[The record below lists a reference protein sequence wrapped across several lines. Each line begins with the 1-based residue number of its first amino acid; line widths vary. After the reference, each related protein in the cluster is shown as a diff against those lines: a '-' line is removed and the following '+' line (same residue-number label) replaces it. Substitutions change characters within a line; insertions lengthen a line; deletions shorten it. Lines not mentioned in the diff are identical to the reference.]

1 MLSKRR
7 SLIVP
12 LLLGL
17 LVAAIDQISKHWAL
31 GALQGGKVIPI
42 IGDFLSFKLTFNS
55 GAAFSFGDGTTWIFT
70 IIAFVVVLAI
80 PYFLRRTDSFLLNV
94 ILGIV
99 WGGAL
104 GNFIDRIFRAPG
116 FAEGHV
122 VDFINYNG
130 WFIGNIADIALVA
143 GLIAVVI
150 VEFFVGGTDSE
161 SASDP
166 DDSVKEPDAD
176 ETADLLDANKPADT
190 ADEPI
195 ASEASVGAKDA
206 VVDHAQPHQD
216 ETQRSAG
223 SHD

>member
-7 SLIVP
+7 LLFVP

-70 IIAFVVVLAI
+70 IIAFLVVLAI
-80 PYFLRRTDSFLLNV
+80 PYFLTRSQSFLLNV

-104 GNFIDRIFRAPG
+104 GNLIDRIFRAPG

-130 WFIGNIADIALVA
+130 WFIGNIADIALVL
-143 GLIAVVI
+143 GLIAVVVI
-150 VEFFVGGTDSE
+150 EFFISGDHTD
-161 SASDP
+161 A
-166 DDSVKEPDAD
+166 EPI
-176 ETADLLDANKPADT
+176 
-190 ADEPI
+190 ADEPDSTETSVV
-195 ASEASVGAKDA
+195 SEDA
-206 VVDHAQPHQD
+206 VVDDSQPHQD
-216 ETQRSAG
+216 NSHKGAG